1 MSKNLCS
8 TSYTECLKL
17 IHIENLLHFGTIF
30 GSFYTHSQHHH
41 QPWDLGWADYN
52 YPWFIVKNTG
62 LERERNLLWVISEEG
77 PSGEQHG
84 AQNLNSGLLHS
95 ALWLLTSTEDMNPY
109 PLEGQRTMKG
119 KGMLGTN
126 WAQLHIFQWA
136 HFSCWWAWRKVRSS
150 GQGLCWW
157 PSD

>member
-1 MSKNLCS
+1 MASEKEADGLKFIKIPKAPQSGLYFPQIVSKNLCS

-77 PSGEQHG
+77 PSGEQQG

-95 ALWLLTSTEDMNPY
+95 AL
-109 PLEGQRTMKG
+109 
-119 KGMLGTN
+119 
-126 WAQLHIFQWA
+126 
-136 HFSCWWAWRKVRSS
+136 
-150 GQGLCWW
+150 
-157 PSD
+157 